1 MIVGFSRHGQGS
13 ARPAINYFTSKQNP
27 DGTERHPAPEVLRGD
42 PELIGQLI
50 EALPFKHTYTSGV
63 LSFAPGEV
71 ITPEM
76 EERIMDEFER
86 IAFAGLDRDQYAIL
100 WVRHAHAGHEEL
112 NFLVARTELS
122 TGKSLNI
129 APPGKASREL
139 FDTFRS
145 WVNSTWG
152 LADPDDPER
161 SQDVSLPHHLA
172 KLRAASTRKGEAY
185 KEDIREVITAYVRR
199 EVDAGRV
206 KDRDGVVAFLKGQG
220 FEIPRTG
227 KEYIT
232 VIDAESGER
241 IRLKGGLYN
250 REKFDPGQEAGTIR
264 YGVPDPERAAEL
276 REKLDRLAASRARY
290 NRQRYRS
297 QTQGPSQDL
306 TPGENEKL
314 DDYLHRQLGEE
325 AITPR
330 NDGGL
335 PARST
340 QRRRHRQ
347 RMRQSVEE
355 IEREIVEGR
364 GRDRGSQG
372 RDISTMNLW
381 LDPDWW
387 DDFYGE
393 DINP

>member
-13 ARPAINYFTSKQNP
+13 ARGAIEYFTSQQNP
-27 DGTERHPAPEVLRGD
+27 DGTQRQPYPVVLRGD
-42 PELIGQLI
+42 PELIGPLI
-50 EALPFKHTYTSGV
+50 DALPFKHKYTSGV
-63 LSFAPGEV
+63 LSFAPGEL

-86 IAFAGLDRDQYAIL
+86 VAFAGLDRDQYAIL
-100 WVRHAHAGHEEL
+100 WVRHAHADHEEL
-112 NFLVARTELS
+112 NFLVARVELS
-122 TGKSLNI
+122 TAKSLNI
-129 APPGKASREL
+129 APPRQLSREL

-145 WVNSTWG
+145 WVNAEYG

-161 SQDVSLPHHLA
+161 TQDVSLPHHLA

-185 KEDIREVITAYVRR
+185 KEDIREAVTAFVRR

-206 KDRDGVVAFLKGQG
+206 KDRDGVVAFLTAQG
-220 FEIPRTG
+220 FEIPRAG
-227 KEYIT
+227 KDYIT
-232 VIDAESGER
+232 VLDPESAER

-250 REKFDPGQEAGTIR
+250 KEKFDPRQEAGKIR
-264 YGVPDPERAAEL
+264 YGIPDPERAATL
-276 REKLDRLAASRARY
+276 REKLDRLAASRAKY

-297 QTQGPSQDL
+297 QGQTPAQDL

-314 DDYLHRQLGEE
+314 EDYLSRQLGDE

-330 NDGGL
+330 EEGGI

-340 QRRRHRQ
+340 QRRHRRQ
-347 RMRQSVEE
+347 RMQEAVEA
-355 IEREIVEGR
+355 IETENRESEENRTETERR
-364 GRDRGSQG
+364 GPYDTRP
-372 RDISTMNLW
+372 
-381 LDPDWW
+381 DPDWW

-393 DINP
+393 GIDP

>member
-1 MIVGFSRHGQGS
+1 MIVGFSRHGQDS
-13 ARPAINYFTSKQNP
+13 ARPAINYFTSEKNP
-27 DGTERHPAPEVLRGD
+27 DGTERHPTPVVLRGD
-42 PELIGQLI
+42 PELIGQLVD
-50 EALPFKHTYTSGV
+50 ALPFKHKYTSGV

-76 EERIMDEFER
+76 EERIMDEFEKV
-86 IAFAGLDRDQYAIL
+86 AFAGLDRDQYAIL

-112 NFLVARTELS
+112 NFLVPRVELA

-145 WVNSTWG
+145 WVNAEYG
-152 LADPDDPER
+152 LADPDDPDR

-185 KEDIREVITAYVRR
+185 KEDIRETITAFVRR

-206 KDRDGVVAFLKGQG
+206 KDHDGVVAFLKAQG
-220 FEIPRTG
+220 FEVPRAG

-232 VIDAESGER
+232 VFDAESGER

-250 REKFDPGQEAGTIR
+250 REKFDPRQEAGQIR
-264 YGVPDPERAAEL
+264 YGIPDPDRAGEL
-276 REKLDRLAASRARY
+276 REKLDRLAAARARY
-290 NRQRYRS
+290 HRQRYRA
-297 QTQGPSQDL
+297 QAQALSQDL

-314 DDYLHRQLGEE
+314 DDYLQRQLGEE
-325 AITPR
+325 AIAPR
-330 NDGGL
+330 DDGGL

-340 QRRRHRQ
+340 QRRQRRQ
-347 RMRQSVEE
+347 RMQQSVEE

-372 RDISTMNLW
+372 RDISTMNPW
-381 LDPDWW
+381 LDPEWW
-387 DDFYGE
+387 ENYYGE
-393 DINP
+393 GMEP